1 MFQEIKFNTSL
12 VNRIKIVISLAEF
25 CIKCNSIYIEN
36 FNLINYCFVT
46 YLKCIFQQR
55 KQCFIFSSCFRET
68 VRELL
73 FPIAIY
79 WRDE

>member
-1 MFQEIKFNTSL
+1 MTGL
-12 VNRIKIVISLAEF
+12 NRKILISHVEF
-25 CIKCNSIYIEN
+25 CIKYNSSYIEN

-46 YLKCIFQQR
+46 YLKYIFRQR

-79 WRDE
+79 WRDG